1 MPGLTIPLVL
11 WANGM
16 ATRNN
21 IHSRGLFRLNS
32 GPVLQRL
39 ECGSR
44 NTEPNQPRR
53 ATGLSP
59 SYHNEQRQLR
69 QCQCNGRSNR
79 IRCAHRR
86 GPYHVRPQGACGIR
100 HA

>member
-53 ATGLSP
+53 ATGGLAITILS
-59 SYHNEQRQLR
+59 QR
-69 QCQCNGRSNR
+69 
-79 IRCAHRR
+79 AAAA
-86 GPYHVRPQGACGIR
+86 PTMPV
-100 HA
+100 

>member
-32 GPVLQRL
+32 GPVPQRL
-39 ECGSR
+39 ECSSR
-44 NTEPNQPRR
+44 NTGPNQPRGGPVF
-53 ATGLSP
+53 ASDGWLSQ
-59 SYHNEQRQLR
+59 SYHHE
-69 QCQCNGRSNR
+69 
-79 IRCAHRR
+79 A
-86 GPYHVRPQGACGIR
+86 A
-100 HA
+100 